1 MNIKHLLFYTFI
13 LTVLTSC
20 ITTKDIKYLQPNE
33 NLVINEEGLVPYNIQ
48 EYRVTKND
56 IFNLNIVTTSKGD
69 AAQFYSM
76 FNTSGGINS
85 GNSVNQVYNNNN
97 ANDNV
102 RFYFNGIKVDSNGE
116 IYILGIGYL
125 KAEGRTI
132 EDIRNEIQQKV
143 NENFLKDKTD
153 VRLNLDGITYYV
165 LGDIETVGVSG
176 KKTAYTQTLSIT
188 EALSLDGGLNRTVD
202 KKDVIIHRRYPEGIK
217 IVKLDLTREDV
228 MTSPY
233 YWIQNGD
240 MIYLNTR
247 KKSLNGFGK
256 DPLNTLTTGV
266 TLLTTA
272 LSVYLLISRL

>member
-1 MNIKHLLFYTFI
+1 MN
-13 LTVLTSC
+13 
-20 ITTKDIKYLQPNE
+20 IKYLQPNE

-228 MTSPY
+228 MNSPY

>member
-33 NLVINEEGLVPYNIQ
+33 NLVINEEGLVRYNIQ

-228 MTSPY
+228 MNSPY

>member
-188 EALSLDGGLNRTVD
+188 
-202 KKDVIIHRRYPEGIK
+202 
-217 IVKLDLTREDV
+217 
-228 MTSPY
+228 
-233 YWIQNGD
+233 
-240 MIYLNTR
+240 
-247 KKSLNGFGK
+247 
-256 DPLNTLTTGV
+256 
-266 TLLTTA
+266 
-272 LSVYLLISRL
+272 

>member
-176 KKTAYTQTLSIT
+176 KKTTYTQTLSIT

-228 MTSPY
+228 MNSPY

-272 LSVYLLISRL
+272 LTVYLLISRL

>member
-165 LGDIETVGVSG
+165 LGDIETVRVSG

-228 MTSPY
+228 MNSPY

>member
-1 MNIKHLLFYTFI
+1 MKKREIVI
-13 LTVLTSC
+13 LAFLAGILSSC
-20 ITTKDIKYLQPNE
+20 IGTKDIKYLQPNE
-33 NLVINEEGLVPYNIQ
+33 NLQINSEGLVPYNIPT
-48 EYRVTKND
+48 YRVTKND

-228 MTSPY
+228 MNSPY

-272 LSVYLLISRL
+272 LTVYLLISRL

>member
-228 MTSPY
+228 MNSPY

>member
-228 MTSPY
+228 MNSPY

-272 LSVYLLISRL
+272 LTVYLLISRL